1 MLRPLLSFFIT
12 LTFLGCDFSKDS
24 PDADGDWSGDD
35 TSSTSATS
43 GGGGGTSE
51 SEDEDEGW
59 GSETTGDVDADGTDD
74 GGGDDGS
81 PPLEN
86 PTITLAGAVCL
97 EGTEA
102 FWKLDLIASDPQ
114 GLNTL
119 GGEANCDIYPA
130 GATEGTAIHSV
141 TLGCGL
147 GACSQ
152 NYGGADEGVLCS
164 AASDWEFR
172 FTIADEDGYVSTVEV
187 VVGSVD

>member
-1 MLRPLLSFFIT
+1 MRKWMSYLV
-12 LTFLGCDFSKDS
+12 FLMGCSSPILPSSK
-24 PDADGDWSGDD
+24 WND
-35 TSSTSATS
+35 TS
-43 GGGGGTSE
+43 E
-51 SEDEDEGW
+51 PVEEDEGW

-74 GGGDDGS
+74 GGGDDG
-81 PPLEN
+81 PAPLEN
-86 PTITLAGAVCL
+86 PTITLASAVCL
-97 EGTEA
+97 EGTED

-119 GGEANCDIYPA
+119 GEEANCEIYPA

-147 GACSQ
+147 GTCSQ